1 MGMKCRI
8 EIEVLENGFEVEI
21 PDIDAMNKAEAAA
34 AKNKSGGSAVPSPS
48 MYSGDYMKSYAAKTV
63 KEVLA
68 LVTPALKKLPQS
80 SFDEAFAEAA
90 DAAEGE

>member
-21 PDIDAMNKAEAAA
+21 PDIEAMNKAEAAA
-34 AKNKSGGSAVPSPS
+34 KKNRGGPSAPTPSL
-48 MYSGDYMKSYAAKTV
+48 YSGDYMKSYAAKTV

-68 LVTPALKKLPQS
+68 LVTPALKKLPQQS
-80 SFDEAFAEAA
+80 YDEAFAEAS
-90 DAAEGE
+90 EENE